1 MKKICSLIVC
11 TGFAMGA
18 LLAQVQKGDLSINGS
33 AAGGYTFA
41 ESDFDEGW
49 SLGAGISVARLIT
62 DHWMIGVDLEDR
74 LEVEGIGLQ
83 ARYFFNPTSTKN
95 IYFADILGG
104 TGFGN
109 DSRQLTLSLGFNR
122 FIGENLSLEAAANY
136 TSFSGVD
143 TPRLGLGL
151 GIRSFI
157 SSDAY
162 GARKTT
168 VSRFGKGTYLLGFG
182 DVQLYFR
189 DNIIQLGLS
198 IENALFVT
206 DRLALGLRDRFSF
219 IHRESEGILDFRSWN
234 HELAAFGRYY
244 LRTSG
249 GRVVP
254 FTELGI
260 GFRDGRVNSE
270 NNYDSDSFYWLA
282 EARVGANIFL
292 TPEMALELSLTGQQ
306 EGRTQLDARYSN
318 RDLFSEDIYP
328 NFDGELQDRTF
339 QVGFHVGVQF
349 FLRQD

>member
-1 MKKICSLIVC
+1 MKKISSLLVC
-11 TGFAMGA
+11 ACLAMGP

-33 AAGGYTFA
+33 AAGGYTFS
-41 ESDFDEGW
+41 ESEFDEGW

-74 LEVEGIGLQ
+74 LQVEGIGLQ

-136 TSFSGVD
+136 TSFNGLD
-143 TPRLGLGL
+143 APQLGLGL

-168 VSRFGKGTYLLGFG
+168 VSRFGKRTYLVGLS
-182 DVQLYFR
+182 DLQLSVLDEIF
-189 DNIIQLGLS
+189 QLGLS

-206 DRLALGLRDRFSF
+206 DRLALGLRDRFSLAR
-219 IHRESEGILDFRSWN
+219 REGEGILDFRSWN

-244 LRTSG
+244 LRSSG
-249 GRVVP
+249 GRIVP
-254 FTELGI
+254 FTELGF
-260 GFRDGRVNSE
+260 GFRDGRIISD
-270 NNYDSDSFYWLA
+270 NNYDSNSFYWLA

-306 EGRTQLDARYSN
+306 EGRTQLDARYTN
-318 RDLFSEDIYP
+318 RDLFSEEIYP
-328 NFDGELQDRTF
+328 NFDGELLDRTF